1 MHYNTWHGSIIGHPQ
16 PQSPYIVIISLTYV
30 IQHYLKCVSSVSLFL
45 LHKKNLNR
53 IIMSRVLK
61 WKEEYKSA
69 LNWAFTLID
78 ILMAARKCSIILL
91 SILRIMMQWCR
102 WCWCIFWNQN
112 QFDSIISQL
121 VVIISLLLDQN
132 CTLHLRL
139 LKSFK

>member
-61 WKEEYKSA
+61 WKDEFKSA

-91 SILRIMMQWCR
+91 SILRIMMQM
-102 WCWCIFWNQN
+102 IVMH
-112 QFDSIISQL
+112 I
-121 VVIISLLLDQN
+121 
-132 CTLHLRL
+132 
-139 LKSFK
+139 LKSESIWFHYQSIGSHYLPFTCYWL